1 MLAVKIFLVH
11 FRGKILFEAVSCSHS
26 LGPLKKKL
34 DRLAGITWAPLLI
47 QKKLLTGVLSELSN
61 DNNH

>member
-34 DRLAGITWAPLLI
+34 DRLAGIT
-47 QKKLLTGVLSELSN
+47 
-61 DNNH
+61 